1 MDVTLGLVLIAS
13 KSQEWSLTFIAVRCL
28 PVRVRR
34 VSNVGKLPAAHRAP
48 WASTPRVP
56 RGVCGSTPATEG
68 VGPR

>member
-13 KSQEWSLTFIAVRCL
+13 KSQEWPLTFIAVRCL
-28 PVRVRR
+28 PCESAQSVKR
-34 VSNVGKLPAAHRAP
+34 GKLPAAHRAP